1 MIAEQRA
8 LMVKAYLVDKGI
20 ESTKIQAFSH
30 GAQKFIGSNKTL
42 EGRQM
47 NRRVEIEIS
56 SLKHIRS

>member
-1 MIAEQRA
+1 
-8 LMVKAYLVDKGI
+8 MVKAYLVDKDI
-20 ESTKIQAFSH
+20 ESTKIQAFGH
-30 GAQKFIGSNKTL
+30 GAQKFIGSNKTH

>member
-1 MIAEQRA
+1 
-8 LMVKAYLVDKGI
+8 MVKAYMVDKGM
-20 ESTKIQAFSH
+20 ESNKIQTFGH

-56 SLKHIRS
+56 GLKHIRS